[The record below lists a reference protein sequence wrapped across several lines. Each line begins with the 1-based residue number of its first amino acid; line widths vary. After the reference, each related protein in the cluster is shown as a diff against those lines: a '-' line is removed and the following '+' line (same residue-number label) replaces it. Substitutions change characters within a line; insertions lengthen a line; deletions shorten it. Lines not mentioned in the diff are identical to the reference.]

1 MKTLD
6 KISAILVDDEESARD
21 VLENLLKRFCPQIYL
36 KGKYKNIVEA
46 VEAIKT
52 IKPNLVFLDIQ
63 MPNYS
68 GLEIVKFFEQID
80 FDIIF
85 ITAYDKY
92 ALRAFEVSATDYLL
106 KPIDIERLKEA
117 VQKVTSNLGLKQHVE
132 NLAMLRNTMESK
144 ELKKIV
150 IVEKGYR
157 QLIDLA
163 TLEAIEAQESYCY
176 IYTAD
181 KKYTVSK
188 NLKHFETLLEE
199 NEDFIRVHKSWI
211 VNKNQIES
219 YSKTE
224 LNIVL
229 KNGVLAKL
237 SKYKKADFEALIG

>member
-1 MKTLD
+1 LD

-92 ALRAFEVSATDYLL
+92 ALRAFEVSATEYLL

-117 VQKVTSNLGLKQHVE
+117 VQKVRSNLGLKQNVD
-132 NLAMLRNTMESK
+132 NLAMLRNTLESK

-150 IVEKGYR
+150 VVEKGYR

-163 TLEAIEAQESYCY
+163 TLVAIEAQESYCC
-176 IYTAD
+176 IYTTD

-199 NEDFIRVHKSWI
+199 NADFIRVHKSWL

-219 YSKTE
+219 YSKSE
-224 LNIVL
+224 LQIQL
-229 KNGVLAKL
+229 KNGVFAKL